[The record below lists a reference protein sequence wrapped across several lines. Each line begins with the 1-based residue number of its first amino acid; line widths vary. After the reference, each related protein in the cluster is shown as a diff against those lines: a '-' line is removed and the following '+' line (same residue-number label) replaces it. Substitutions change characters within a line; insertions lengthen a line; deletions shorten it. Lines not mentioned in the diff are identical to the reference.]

1 MSPSKRI
8 AGLVGPPLIALTVSE
23 RVNLGIWKTNDPRVT
38 YLNGL
43 LLFIGGLAIVHAHN
57 VWVYRWPVLLTLV
70 GWLAMAAG
78 LFRMFA
84 PKAPQ
89 GGENPLT
96 YAVIAAICAVGVVLT
111 IQAYR
116 PSG

>member
-8 AGLVGPPLIALTVSE
+8 AGLVGPTLIALTVSE
-23 RVNLGIWKTNDPRVT
+23 TVNLDIWKTNDPRVT

-57 VWVYRWPVLLTLV
+57 VWVRRWPVLLTLV

-84 PKAPQ
+84 PKSPQ
-89 GGENPLT
+89 GGENAPT
-96 YAVIAAICAVGVVLT
+96 YALIAAICAVGVVLT